1 MLTFELAETDK
12 RSIIVLLRPKNLQF
26 LRRTNL
32 IKSRWP
38 QVRKKTMKKD
48 FKTKYLLII
57 IFIIGLILFALTKFY
72 FRKLNIENDSIKFI
86 LGIAPNFI
94 ATLIISISLLFDY
107 DKIETEK
114 LTQFDRKFKLILIGI
129 LILFIIEEYFPIFSN
144 SKTTDLFDILASII
158 GLIIGYSIYSLI
170 REKRLLVKTIE

>member
-1 MLTFELAETDK
+1 
-12 RSIIVLLRPKNLQF
+12 
-26 LRRTNL
+26 
-32 IKSRWP
+32 
-38 QVRKKTMKKD
+38 
-48 FKTKYLLII
+48 
-57 IFIIGLILFALTKFY
+57 
-72 FRKLNIENDSIKFI
+72 
-86 LGIAPNFI
+86 
-94 ATLIISISLLFDY
+94 LIISISLLFDY

-144 SKTTDLFDILASII
+144 SKTTDLFDILASMI